1 MAYFLKQNVKKG
13 RTYLS
18 IVDSFYNPETKDT
31 AHETYRSLGSVETL
45 KAKGM
50 EDPIAYYEK
59 EVERLNEE
67 KESDDAQKVSDK
79 APLKCTL

>member
-1 MAYFLKQNVKKG
+1 MSKKG

-31 AHETYRSLGSVETL
+31 AYETYRSLGSVETL

-50 EDPIAYYEK
+50 EDPVAYYEK

-67 KESDDAQKVSDK
+67 KESEDAKRLVIK
-79 APLKCTL
+79 LLLNMVVILLLNP